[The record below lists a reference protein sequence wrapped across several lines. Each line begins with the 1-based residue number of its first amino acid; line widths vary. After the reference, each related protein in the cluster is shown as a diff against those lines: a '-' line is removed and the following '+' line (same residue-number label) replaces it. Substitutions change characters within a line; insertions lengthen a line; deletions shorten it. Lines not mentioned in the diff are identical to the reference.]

1 MNADVAYTPSEQVV
15 THVDCAIVGGGP
27 AGAVLA
33 LLLARKGVP
42 VALLEEHRDFNRD
55 FRGDTIHP
63 SALEIMD
70 ELGLA
75 ERLLQLPHTKIAG
88 VGEPINVSFKR
99 LKTRFPYIMML
110 PQVDFLDFIVDRAK
124 KYPSFHLLMGAR
136 VEGLIE
142 EGGVVRGVRFRQN
155 DEQRELRA
163 TLTVAADGRFSKVRK
178 LLGWEPIKTSPPM
191 DVLWFRLPR
200 RPEDGDEVFGAIKH
214 GHMFIA
220 LKRPDDWQIAYV
232 IARGSYKELRA
243 AGIEAFRRAVADL
256 APRFAGRVNMLQ
268 DWNQMALLSVESSR
282 LPRWHKPGLLLI
294 GDAAHTMSPVGG
306 VGINYAIQDAV
317 VTANIVTAPLL
328 HGTLTEQHLAAVQR
342 RREWPTRIVQ
352 WGQTL
357 IQKQVIARALASSE
371 ALRPPLIMRLLL
383 STPFIRDIPARLVG
397 LGIWPVH
404 VRE

>member
-1 MNADVAYTPSEQVV
+1 MNNITTPSQDAAMVAQVG
-15 THVDCAIVGGGP
+15 CAIVGGGP

-33 LLLARKGVP
+33 LLLARKGVQ
-42 VALLEEHRDFNRD
+42 VALLEEHHDFNRD

-63 SALEIMD
+63 SVLEIMD

-75 ERLLQLPHTKIAG
+75 ERLLQLPHTKIRG
-88 VGEPINVSFKR
+88 VSAPVNISFKR

-110 PQVDFLDFIVDRAK
+110 PQADFLDFIVDEAK
-124 KYPSFHLLMGAR
+124 KYLSFHLLIGAR

-142 EGGVVRGVRFRQN
+142 EDGVVRGVRYRQD

-220 LKRPDDWQIAYV
+220 LKRPNDWQIAYL
-232 IARGSYKELRA
+232 IAKGSYKEVRA

-256 APRFAGRVNMLQ
+256 APRFADRISVVQ
-268 DWNQMALLSVESSR
+268 DWKQMALLSVESSR
-282 LPRWHKPGLLLI
+282 LPRWYKPGLLLI

-328 HGTLTEQHLAAVQR
+328 RGTLSERHLRAVQR

-352 WGQTL
+352 WGQAL
-357 IQKQVIARALASSE
+357 VQKQVITRALASSE
-371 ALRPPLIMRLLL
+371 ELRPPLIMRLLL
-383 STPFIRDIPARLVG
+383 RMPFIRDVPPRLVG

-404 VRE
+404 VRA